1 MKGKDQL
8 GLVEHWSSLGFLGG
22 VRNQEHKNDLVG
34 GSVLREGLNDKGI
47 FYWWKTYLEWFKKK
61 TKLTE
66 ENLQKGSHD
75 TECLSPVSVDG
86 RQGIY
91 LVVLLANIS

>member
-1 MKGKDQL
+1 MTRGYFTDERL
-8 GLVEHWSSLGFLGG
+8 TW
-22 VRNQEHKNDLVG
+22 NDL
-34 GSVLREGLNDKGI
+34 
-47 FYWWKTYLEWFKKK
+47 KKK